1 MRRVS
6 SLVMAG
12 TLLESVVLQIVEAA
26 VGLRPLRLGHAGGN
40 DEVAAMGAV
49 EPGGQRDFL
58 EHDVD
63 PAHAHV
69 RGQLRLLALVAG
81 PGGDVP
87 RGGEAAL
94 SPPLVRGPSPPP
106 RGAPSRGG
114 ARRFS
119 PSRWSATMPFA
130 PAGIS
135 MRRGRGSHR
144 P

>member
-1 MRRVS
+1 MRRTS

-12 TLLESVVLQIVEAA
+12 ALLESVVLQIVEAA

-63 PAHAHV
+63 PAPAPV
-69 RGQLRLLALVAG
+69 RGQLQCLALVPG

-87 RGGEAAL
+87 RGGEANL
-94 SPPLVRGPSPPP
+94 PQPLERVD
-106 RGAPSRGG
+106 AFF
-114 ARRFS
+114 ARRDLD
-119 PSRWSATMPFA
+119 AKGT
-130 PAGIS
+130 G
-135 MRRGRGSHR
+135 
-144 P
+144 